1 MFDRIILSIRQQVE
15 KGSKII
21 WDIFEILVIYCI
33 DKMVVS
39 IWVFVFALVNCLT
52 IGIVRDNCK
61 VGWSAV
67 KKLVI

>member
-21 WDIFEILVIYCI
+21 WDIFEILMIYCI

-39 IWVFVFALVNCLT
+39 IWVFLVAMCYGVSYEKAGDLYLH
-52 IGIVRDNCK
+52 
-61 VGWSAV
+61 W
-67 KKLVI
+67 

>member
-39 IWVFVFALVNCLT
+39 IWVILVAMCY
-52 IGIVRDNCK
+52 GV
-61 VGWSAV
+61 SYE
-67 KKLVI
+67 KLVICICIGKLFDNWNCE

>member
-1 MFDRIILSIRQQVE
+1 MFDCIILSIRQQVE

-21 WDIFEILVIYCI
+21 WDIFEILMIYCI